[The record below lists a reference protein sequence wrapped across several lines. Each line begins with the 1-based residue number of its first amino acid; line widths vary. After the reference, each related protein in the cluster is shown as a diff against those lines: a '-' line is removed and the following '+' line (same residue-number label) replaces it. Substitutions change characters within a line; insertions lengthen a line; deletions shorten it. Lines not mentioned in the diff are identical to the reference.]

1 MFGKE
6 ATACLLLLLWGGGG
20 GGFLQFYFI
29 VPYGKSGSPYADK
42 IALPLTVDARAA
54 LPIPVSV
61 CGISVYQTMV
71 WLPVFGICN
80 VRTAVDACNC
90 TRGLYGHRKRVC
102 TGS

>member
-6 ATACLLLLLWGGGG
+6 ATACLLLLLWGVGG
-20 GGFLQFYFI
+20 GGFFKFYFI
-29 VPYGKSGSPYADK
+29 VPYGKSGCPYADK

-54 LPIPVSV
+54 LPIRLSV

-71 WLPVFGICN
+71 PLPVFGICN
-80 VRTAVDACNC
+80 VRTAVGACDC
-90 TRGLYGHRKRVC
+90 TRGLHGHLKRVC